1 MYKKKLTFLMMLI
14 FLLTSC
20 STWEDTKGALTGAKK
35 KSSDEFLVEK
45 KDPLILPPDYE
56 RLPNP
61 DTTKTQ
67 AQESSIFENTI
78 GSEEASS
85 AKDSIEKSILK
96 TIKKK

>member
-45 KDPLILPPDYE
+45 KDYQILTLQ
-56 RLPNP
+56 RH
-61 DTTKTQ
+61 KRKRVR
-67 AQESSIFENTI
+67 F
-78 GSEEASS
+78 
-85 AKDSIEKSILK
+85 LK
-96 TIKKK
+96 IQ